1 MSKLLSTKKTFKE
14 KVVQLYEALLE
25 VLVFIQFFKYSFQFL

>member
-1 MSKLLSTKKTFKE
+1 MSKLLTTRKTFKE

-25 VLVFIQFFKYSFQFL
+25 VQNKLF

>member
-1 MSKLLSTKKTFKE
+1 MSKLLTTRKTFKE

-25 VLVFIQFFKYSFQFL
+25 VQNKTLFQNLFFK